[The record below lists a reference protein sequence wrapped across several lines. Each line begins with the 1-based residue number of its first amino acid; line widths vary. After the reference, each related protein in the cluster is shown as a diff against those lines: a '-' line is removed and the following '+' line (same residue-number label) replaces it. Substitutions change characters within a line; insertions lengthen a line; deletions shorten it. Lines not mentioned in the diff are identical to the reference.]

1 MPVIGQPIKKLFVI
15 SDNSGGMKNL
25 IASPYST
32 GTVVVVDDGGRRFN
46 RYYLIEV
53 TFNNGKKGS
62 ADLSDALQGPMFEP
76 LKDLD
81 QFVRFTVHEALE
93 TISWENGA
101 DLAPE
106 FIYFQAFKTDAALKP
121 QFQAWGCLA

>member
-32 GTVVVVDDGGRRFN
+32 GTAVVVDGGRRFN

-62 ADLSDALQGPMFEP
+62 ADLSDALQGPMFERRNDGRTRVSP
-76 LKDLD
+76 
-81 QFVRFTVHEALE
+81 VGR
-93 TISWENGA
+93 
-101 DLAPE
+101 
-106 FIYFQAFKTDAALKP
+106 
-121 QFQAWGCLA
+121 